1 MLILISVVLFLV
13 AYICSHCRFVKA
25 YRVHTVTSHPKV
37 IPGKI
42 FSRPRQRLWIK
53 IADFPFRHPI
63 TCATPYLGRY
73 SSPYGYD
80 RTSHALPPTLC
91 QTDCTILETDFLFL
105 LEFFQIAFFTICWNE
120 DDVIQAV
127 PRHMGPFVPFMHR
140 LIPWHPLGGNAVVWA
155 FLFTALS
162 QPRYGWTLS
171 SHTAGS
177 SGLTDLKLFLVFL
190 KYINKL

>member
-1 MLILISVVLFLV
+1 MLILIFSYSSWL
-13 AYICSHCRFVKA
+13 YICSHCRFIKA

-53 IADFPFRHPI
+53 IADFPFRRPI
-63 TCATPYLGRY
+63 TCATPYLGRC
-73 SSPYGYD
+73 SSSYGYD

-105 LEFFQIAFFTICWNE
+105 LEFFQIALFTICWNE

-127 PRHMGPFVPFMHR
+127 PRHMEPFIPFMHR
-140 LIPWHPLGGNAVVWA
+140 LKPQHSHRVDAKEWA
-155 FLFTALS
+155 YA
-162 QPRYGWTLS
+162 WME
-171 SHTAGS
+171 
-177 SGLTDLKLFLVFL
+177 
-190 KYINKL
+190 

>member
-1 MLILISVVLFLV
+1 MLILIFSYSSWLYV
-13 AYICSHCRFVKA
+13 CSHCRFVKA
-25 YRVHTVTSHPKV
+25 YRAYTVTSRPKV

-53 IADFPFRHPI
+53 IADFPFRRPI
-63 TCATPYLGRY
+63 TCATPYPGRC
-73 SSPYGYD
+73 SSSYGYD
-80 RTSHALPPTLC
+80 RTSHALSPTLC

-105 LEFFQIAFFTICWNE
+105 LEFFQIALFTICWNE

-127 PRHMGPFVPFMHR
+127 PRHMEPFVPFMHR

-171 SHTAGS
+171 SHTAGG

>member
-25 YRVHTVTSHPKV
+25 YRVHTVTSRPKV

-53 IADFPFRHPI
+53 IADFPFRRPI
-63 TCATPYLGRY
+63 ACATPYLGRY
-73 SSPYGYD
+73 SSSYGYD

-105 LEFFQIAFFTICWNE
+105 LKFFQIAFFTICWNE
-120 DDVIQAV
+120 DDVIQQYHVTWDRLFHSCIGSFPGIHSVGMLWFEPFYLQPYLNPDTVEPCRTTQQEAV
-127 PRHMGPFVPFMHR
+127 
-140 LIPWHPLGGNAVVWA
+140 A
-155 FLFTALS
+155 
-162 QPRYGWTLS
+162 
-171 SHTAGS
+171 
-177 SGLTDLKLFLVFL
+177 
-190 KYINKL
+190 

>member
-1 MLILISVVLFLV
+1 MLILIFSYSSWL
-13 AYICSHCRFVKA
+13 YICSHCRFIKA

-53 IADFPFRHPI
+53 IADFPFRRPI
-63 TCATPYLGRY
+63 TCATPYLGRC
-73 SSPYGYD
+73 SSSYGYD

-105 LEFFQIAFFTICWNE
+105 LEFFQIAFFTICWNK

-177 SGLTDLKLFLVFL
+177 SGLTDLELFLVFL